1 MKKNI
6 THPPN
11 ENMIHYFDELMEAD
25 RKKKHSF
32 HIGDTKRHVISSL
45 KVVEV
50 LFFLLTIILILYIT
64 FRYLIPKRE
73 KRTHIITFYLIA
85 FLLAS

>member
-1 MKKNI
+1 MMKENI
-6 THPPN
+6 
-11 ENMIHYFDELMEAD
+11 IHYFDEPMQAN
-25 RKKKHSF
+25 KNKKHGF
-32 HIGDTKRHVISSL
+32 HIEDTKRHVISSL